1 MRIMRKKL
9 TVLLLTAALCVQLAA
24 CGGKGAGSGEQDGAG
39 QGSQQENTQNGDIQD
54 TGGPDGDSQGAGSQD
69 EGGPDGSVQDTAQGE
84 DPEQAAA
91 QAQLQAL
98 RDAVAEVLGEDYWPN
113 TQMPP
118 EFLADY
124 GLKEDMYEGFL
135 GEMPMISVNVDTLIL
150 IKAKEDQVE
159 AVEAV
164 LNSYR
169 DALVSDTMQYPMN
182 LGKIQASRIEVMGQY
197 VCFVQLGADVT
208 EGMEIGDEEIIR
220 LCQEQNELAIT
231 AIEQAAAR

>member
-1 MRIMRKKL
+1 MGIMRKKL
-9 TVLLLTAALCVQLAA
+9 TVLLLTAALSVQLAA
-24 CGGKGAGSGEQDGAG
+24 CGGKEAGSGEQDGAG

-54 TGGPDGDSQGAGSQD
+54 TGSQD
-69 EGGPDGSVQDTAQGE
+69 GSLQDTAQGE

-150 IKAKEDQVE
+150 IKAREDQVE

>member
-1 MRIMRKKL
+1 MGIMRKKL

-24 CGGKGAGSGEQDGAG
+24 CGGKEAGSGEQDGAG
-39 QGSQQENTQNGDIQD
+39 QGSQQENIQNGDIQD
-54 TGGPDGDSQGAGSQD
+54 T
-69 EGGPDGSVQDTAQGE
+69 GSVQDTAQGE

-150 IKAKEDQVE
+150 IKAREDQVE